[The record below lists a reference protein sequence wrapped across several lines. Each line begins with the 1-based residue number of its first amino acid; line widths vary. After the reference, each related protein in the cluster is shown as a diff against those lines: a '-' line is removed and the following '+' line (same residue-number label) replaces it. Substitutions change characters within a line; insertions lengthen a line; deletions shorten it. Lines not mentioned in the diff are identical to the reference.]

1 MLSLHAALGA
11 GLPGSIVAQG
21 AVPRQVHVTV
31 AGSDGAPLDATT
43 LFIVKQGVGA
53 MLTGNTDAKG
63 HFTFLVPR
71 DSGRYSLLARKI
83 GFAPV
88 QTILF
93 GDNRDTVTI
102 SLRLTP
108 LPPNELP
115 RVRVEASAR
124 GKNYYLDS
132 AEIASTKGR
141 TIRDAYDALRKLR
154 PDMLGDKGRCPSEPV
169 DNVWVNGRRVLWMAA
184 FASAAQRGV
193 MGSGRVHVVRGARKA
208 TPEPDLVDSVLVAI
222 RAEDIAEIRYVN
234 CWDTSMP
241 GLGTNN
247 AVYIVLKPGL
257 DWDWKQGSHPADSS
271 ASVLVPRKPL

>member
-1 MLSLHAALGA
+1 MFSLQAVFAAA
-11 GLPGSIVAQG
+11 LPGSIVGQG

-43 LFIVKQGVGA
+43 LLIVKQGVGA
-53 MLTGNTDAKG
+53 MLTGSTDAKG
-63 HFTFLVPR
+63 HYTFLVPH

-88 QTILF
+88 ETSLF
-93 GDNRDTVTI
+93 GDGRDTVNI
-102 SLRLTP
+102 NLILTP
-108 LPPNELP
+108 ASPNELP
-115 RVRVEASAR
+115 SVRVEASAR
-124 GKNYYLDS
+124 GKNYFLDS
-132 AEIASTKGR
+132 AEIASTRGR

-169 DNVWVNGRRVLWMAA
+169 DNVWVNGRRVLSMAR
-184 FASAAQRGV
+184 FTGAAQG
-193 MGSGRVHVVRGARKA
+193 GPVHVVRRARKA
-208 TPEPDLVDSVLVAI
+208 TPEPDLVDSVLASV

-234 CWDTSMP
+234 CWDRSMP

-257 DWDWKQGSHPADSS
+257 DWDWGLGSHPADSS